1 MEITQERFAGKT
13 VVHLNGNLDISA
25 SEVLEKSLGSLID
38 SGEKNLVVDFAKLI
52 YISSSGLRVF
62 MTAANRLVAEKGT
75 IALCGMNDQ
84 IKKVF
89 EITGFT
95 RIFNIFPTLADA
107 VSA

>member
-1 MEITQERFAGKT
+1 MEITEEKFAGKT
-13 VVHLNGNLDISA
+13 VIHLNGSLDIGA
-25 SEVLEKSLGSLID
+25 SEDLEKNLLSLVD
-38 SGEKNLVVDFAKLI
+38 SGEKNFIVDFAGLS

-62 MTAANRLVAEKGT
+62 MSTANRLVAEKGS